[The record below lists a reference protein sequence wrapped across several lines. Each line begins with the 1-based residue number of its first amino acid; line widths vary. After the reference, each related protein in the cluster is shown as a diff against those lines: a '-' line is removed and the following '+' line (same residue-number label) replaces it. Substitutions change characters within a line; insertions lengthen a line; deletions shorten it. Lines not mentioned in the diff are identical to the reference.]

1 MPSPPRK
8 HRFSPER
15 RRALELLASSSGGVN
30 AALLVHIHGF
40 KRHVLAGLVRRKL
53 AAAERKVAMAGGRTP
68 EVVRIRITAA
78 VRRALFPEGR

>member
-53 AAAERKVAMAGGRTP
+53 AAAEREVAMPGGHDV

-78 VRRALFPEGR
+78 GRKALAGED